1 MQIGHIIASL
11 RAEKK
16 ISQRKLASELNIS
29 SGVVGMWETG
39 KRLPSLECFIALID
53 FFGVSADRL
62 LEKDRALRPEEY
74 QKNFEFSTNTKKL
87 LIAFNELTEDNQDI
101 IIGKTKELLKEQRM
115 ENEKKKR
122 SAQ

>member
-29 SGVVGMWETG
+29 SGVVGMWENG

-74 QKNFEFSTNTKKL
+74 QKNYEFSTNTQKL

>member
-115 ENEKKKR
+115 EIEKKKR